1 MNNILYFIAGLAL
14 LIVGAEF
21 LIKEAKVL
29 GKKLG
34 LSDLSIGLT
43 IVAVGT
49 SLPEFVTSLTS
60 VSKDKDDI
68 AVGMVIGSNI
78 INILLVLG
86 LGALIYP
93 LKFQKNV
100 ILKNWYWAFGA
111 VCLLFFMGHDSQFSR
126 IQGLILSALF
136 IGFIYTLPRQRL
148 NDGVKSEN
156 RLKLVKDIGI
166 LFLGMGMLFL
176 GGEIFL
182 RGIIGLMKTLD
193 VSEAVIG
200 LTLVGFS
207 TNIPEIATTT
217 ASAIKRNS
225 DILVGNI
232 LGSNI
237 QNILMVLGGT
247 ALISPFSFANHNL
260 IQNIYI
266 LAGVTLLLLPII
278 LFSKQ
283 MGRIYGAFFVSGAIM
298 FILYTFY

>member
-1 MNNILYFIAGLAL
+1 MSNILYFIAGLAT

-29 GKKLG
+29 GKRLG

-49 SLPEFVTSLTS
+49 SLPEFVTSMFS
-60 VSKDKDDI
+60 VSKEKSDI

-93 LKFQKNV
+93 LKFQKKA
-100 ILKNWYWAFGA
+100 ILNNWYWAFGA
-111 VCLLFFMGHDSQFSR
+111 VCLLFFVGYDSQFSQ

-148 NDGVKSEN
+148 NHGVKSESHF
-156 RLKLVKDIGI
+156 KLFKNIGV
-166 LFLGMGMLFL
+166 LLSGMVLLFL
-176 GGEIFL
+176 GGELFL
-182 RGIIGLMKTLD
+182 KGIVGLMETLN
-193 VSEAVIG
+193 VSEAAIG

-207 TNIPEIATTT
+207 TNVPEIATTVT
-217 ASAIKRNS
+217 SAIKRNS
-225 DILVGNI
+225 DIVIGNI

-247 ALISPFSFANHNL
+247 ALISPFSFTDNNL
-260 IQNIYI
+260 IQNMYI

-283 MGRIYGAFFVSGAIM
+283 MGRIYGAFFVSGAIA